1 MKNFI
6 IALCLCVASVLPVT
20 ISADVSGEIV
30 FAHPLKAR
38 ELWVTHWNVGGTTR
52 QIYEHDPEPNFRIL
66 DIATQKNGKHIAFL
80 ARYGDEA
87 AGKHLFDIYITN
99 KNMSDKQAV
108 NITKNRFG
116 EIDERDFDIS
126 KNGDVIFACKRPPD
140 GFEKGVYLIPH
151 TDFLNAEPRAT
162 LIALNAY
169 QPSWLPDGE
178 KVAYVERRKV
188 YIQTIATGERDS
200 LDIVGNY
207 PTATPDGSYMVVG
220 KVFFGAVSQIEI
232 YLLKTFNLI
241 DKIKPIHNAFFS
253 DFKWSPDGK
262 DLVFTTTIGRKH
274 YAIPFDR
281 RTRKFRTQAE
291 FLHQGLFDNPIITYD
306 WTHVGAYPVEP
317 TDRLTTLWSKI
328 KQ

>member
-1 MKNFI
+1 MKNLI
-6 IALCLCVASVLPVT
+6 IALCLCVASVLPV
-20 ISADVSGEIV
+20 IINADVSGEIV

-66 DIATQKNGKHIAFL
+66 DIATQKNGKYIAFL

-87 AGKHLFDIYITN
+87 AGKHLWDIYITN
-99 KNMSDKQAV
+99 KNMPDKQAV

-140 GFEKGVYLIPH
+140 DVEKGVYLIPH
-151 TDFLNAEPRAT
+151 TEFLNAEPRAT

-188 YIQTIATGERDS
+188 YIQTIATREWDS

-220 KVFFGAVSQIEI
+220 KVFFWG
-232 YLLKTFNLI
+232 
-241 DKIKPIHNAFFS
+241 S
-253 DFKWSPDGK
+253 DS
-262 DLVFTTTIGRKH
+262 
-274 YAIPFDR
+274 
-281 RTRKFRTQAE
+281 
-291 FLHQGLFDNPIITYD
+291 N
-306 WTHVGAYPVEP
+306 
-317 TDRLTTLWSKI
+317 
-328 KQ
+328 